1 MFEKIRKRDGNIVE
15 FDTSKIAT
23 AINKAGKAAGEF
35 GEMEAKKLTMR
46 VLDLA
51 YELSLGPLPDVE
63 GIQDIVEKVLFDTAF
78 FKSAKA
84 YILYREQHAQ
94 IRAIA
99 AKASVELVDCYLN
112 KLDWKIS
119 ENSNMSYSLQGLNN
133 YISSDIT
140 SKYWLN
146 RIYPPEIR
154 HAHETG
160 ELMMP
165 QSMASLLDYIGAIT
179 TFFRAKSAT

>member
-1 MFEKIRKRDGNIVE
+1 MFENIRKRDGNVVE
-15 FDTSKIAT
+15 FDSSKIT
-23 AINKAGKAAGEF
+23 AVIAKAGKATGEF
-35 GEMEAKKLTMR
+35 GEMEAKKLTAR

-51 YELSLGPLPDVE
+51 HELSLGPQPDVE
-63 GIQDIVEKVLFDTAF
+63 GVQDIVERVLFDTAF
-78 FKSAKA
+78 FKPAKA

-99 AKASVELVDCYLN
+99 AKASVELVDNYL
-112 KLDWKIS
+112 KILDWKIS

-154 HAHETG
+154 
-160 ELMMP
+160 
-165 QSMASLLDYIGAIT
+165 
-179 TFFRAKSAT
+179 